1 MDVRIINKATDFR
14 RRQTVAAERCLH
26 PTVTG
31 SSGVRGVFKKS
42 RCAADLQRPGR
53 DLAKDNDETGLIA
66 SLTKSLDQSD
76 RFEAVFSARGRIC
89 AESIPAVLGTSH
101 HRLMLVGRAVRR
113 LQFGADGTSTLPADC
128 SDPININLTA
138 VAGNAHPTARMLRQ
152 TNNSSGWLC
161 KSAQRVGSAIDGV
174 VIHSGGSH
182 EKYGYAGV

>member
-1 MDVRIINKATDFR
+1 MDVRVISKAADFR

-26 PTVTG
+26 PTVPG

-76 RFEAVFSARGRIC
+76 RFEAVFSARGRIS
-89 AESIPAVLGTSH
+89 AESLPAVLGTSH
-101 HRLMLVGRAVRR
+101 HRLVFGRAAR
-113 LQFGADGTSTLPADC
+113 QPGFGADRSGVVASNC

-138 VAGNAHPTARMLRQ
+138 VAGAGRPTARMLRH

-161 KSAQRVGSAIDGV
+161 KAARRVHSTVAGV
-174 VIHSGGSH
+174 LPHSGVSH